1 MNKKIDVFE
10 MYRTA
15 REFSDCADFC
25 LKQHDNTDGILFY
38 VTPAA
43 VNAAFACEIYLKL
56 LLYLNNIDYKKIHTL
71 KGLFNLLPENI
82 KADVKYHTVMNFGQ
96 WRDSF
101 GFELLDNISN
111 VFNELRYIYERDW
124 SKSGTMRIE
133 TGFLIAF
140 RNALQEQFKGYY
152 FYEVIK

>member
-1 MNKKIDVFE
+1 MNKKIDVFA
-10 MYRTA
+10 MYYTA

-25 LKQHDNTDGILFY
+25 LKQHDNTEGILFY
-38 VTPAA
+38 VNPAA

-71 KGLFNLLPENI
+71 KELFNLLPENI
-82 KADVKYHTVMNFGQ
+82 KADVKYNTVMNFGQ

-124 SKSGTMRIE
+124 SKNGTMRIE

-152 FYEVIK
+152 FMR